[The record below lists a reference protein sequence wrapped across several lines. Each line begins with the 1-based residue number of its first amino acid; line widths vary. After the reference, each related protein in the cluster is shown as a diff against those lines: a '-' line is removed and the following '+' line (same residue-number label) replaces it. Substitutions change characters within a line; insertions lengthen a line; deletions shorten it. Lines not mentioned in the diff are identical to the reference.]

1 MKLKI
6 QYTIDESALPKEL
19 QNLFERKRHRFEN
32 ALSYSSE
39 GLLNSIDSQD
49 YVVAREQVSTL
60 RKQLYDFDLV
70 LDDID
75 NILQGYIEY
84 KQPRPSDET
93 ITDVLEEED

>member
-19 QNLFERKRHRFEN
+19 QNLFERRRDRFDN

-49 YVVAREQVSTL
+49 YGTAREQVSTL

-84 KQPRPSDET
+84 KHPRPSDET
-93 ITDVLEEED
+93 IADVLAEED